1 LLSGDHEDRRYE
13 TLGGDELMTD
23 PTPNGATDAA
33 ADASASQAVNA
44 HDLLVLAR
52 VAGLPISDDRAAGLA
67 SEFAN
72 TLMAVRELD
81 VLLADQPILTSH
93 AFSPYDPAWSGE
105 STGGTGAG
113 R

>member
-1 LLSGDHEDRRYE
+1 
-13 TLGGDELMTD
+13 MTD
-23 PTPNGATDAA
+23 SIHDASP
-33 ADASASQAVNA
+33 DVDGEASASQEVDA

-52 VAGLPISDDRAAGLA
+52 VAGLPISDDRADGLA
-67 SEFAN
+67 LEFAN

-81 VLLADQPILTSH
+81 VLLADQPTLTSR
-93 AFSPYDPAWSGE
+93 AFSPYDPAWPGE